1 MMKALLMVS
10 GSVHNADMYYATRF
24 LSLDPFIYIRD
35 TSGRAIIIVSPMEY
49 ERAKKESI
57 LSEIRSTADYD
68 GGGGDANER
77 REELIIL
84 KALREEGID
93 EVEVPKYFP
102 LYIADSLRKA
112 GITVTPVEELELTK
126 EREVKAEWEIEYIK
140 KAQRACER
148 AMRVAIEGIRNAR
161 VDGECLVA
169 NDGEGEILTSER
181 VRASIEHALV
191 DSGCSCD
198 GGEPIVACGKKA
210 SDPHFSGYGTIFAH
224 EPIIIDIFPRLK
236 SGRYFADMT
245 RTVVRGE
252 PSSVLKEMYEAVKFA
267 QESAEESVREGV
279 RCSDVHNLVCDIFEE
294 MGYETTRT
302 NAHANRGFIH
312 STGHGVGL
320 DVHERPYIGDNDY
333 VLREGNVITI
343 EPGLYEP
350 EVGGVRLE
358 DMVLVRKSG
367 CENLTRFE
375 KRLVI

>member
-1 MMKALLMVS
+1 VMKALLMVS
-10 GSVHNADMYYATRF
+10 GSVYNADMYYATRF

-68 GGGGDANER
+68 GGDANER

-112 GITVTPVEELELTK
+112 GIAVTPVEELELTK

-140 KAQRACER
+140 KAQRACED
-148 AMRVAIEGIRNAR
+148 AMRVAIEEIRNAR
-161 VDGECLVA
+161 IDGECLVA
-169 NDGEGEILTSER
+169 NGGEGEILTSER

-198 GGEPIVACGKKA
+198 GGEPIVACGKGA

-279 RCSDVHNLVCDIFEE
+279 RCSDVHNLVCDIFED

-302 NAHANRGFIH
+302 NANRGFIH

>member
-68 GGGGDANER
+68 GGGDANER

-112 GITVTPVEELELTK
+112 GITVTPVEELELAK

-148 AMRVAIEGIRNAR
+148 AMRVAIEEIRNAR
-161 VDGECLVA
+161 IDGEHLVA
-169 NDGEGEILTSER
+169 NGGEGEILTSER

-279 RCSDVHNLVCDIFEE
+279 RCSDVHNLVCDIFED

-320 DVHERPYIGDNDY
+320 DVHESPYIGDNDY